1 MNTLEVI
8 RLINR
13 LVDDVR
19 RVKVGVEIVRIKN

>member
-19 RVKVGVEIVRIKN
+19 RVKVEVAIVRIKN